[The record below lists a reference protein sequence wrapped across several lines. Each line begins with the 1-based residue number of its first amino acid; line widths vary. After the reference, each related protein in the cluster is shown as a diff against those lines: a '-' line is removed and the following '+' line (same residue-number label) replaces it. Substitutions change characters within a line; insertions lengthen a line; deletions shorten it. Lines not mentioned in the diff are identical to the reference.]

1 MRPLTKNIVF
11 NVYQASLL
19 LSAGSVLAGLAAS
32 VLRGGIV
39 LFPAIMTLLCA
50 MLFQVSSNLYFSYR
64 QMKYVMDSGTLE
76 RDALTPSG
84 YLVMKT
90 LSYVFAILA
99 LTMALPLFMRLKGLT
114 AVYLVVIFV
123 LVYFHFSGPRPLM
136 STRWSILV
144 TFLLFGPIAV
154 SGTALI
160 QNRYSP
166 DWSYIVVYA
175 FISGLLAVNSHLSI
189 QHLRRHDDMRSG
201 IKTLQETHGR
211 NFVRTLYLVNIIAVC
226 ALMVF
231 CPDHIVGLDSHWI
244 GAILSVWLLASGFI
258 VFRKM
263 REDDNETAMK
273 IRLLVISQYVSA
285 MIALL
290 CIVLFSMDDYWV
302 KMLMVK

>member
-1 MRPLTKNIVF
+1 MMRPLTKKIVF

-64 QMKYVMDSGTLE
+64 QMKYVADRGLIE
-76 RDALTPSG
+76 RDSPHLSS
-84 YLVMKT
+84 YLVMRT

-99 LTMALPLFMRLKGLT
+99 FTMALPLFMRLKGLS
-114 AVYLVVIFV
+114 VIYIVVILA

-136 STRWSILV
+136 RTRWSILV

-166 DWSYIVVYA
+166 EWSYIVVYA
-175 FISGLLAVNSHLSI
+175 IISGLLAVNSHLSI
-189 QHLRRHDDMRSG
+189 QHLRRHDDLRSG

-211 NFVRTLYLVNIIAVC
+211 NFVRSLYLADIIVVC
-226 ALMVF
+226 VLMVL
-231 CPDHIVGLDSHWI
+231 CPDNFGFENHWI
-244 GAILSVWLLASGFI
+244 GAILSVWLLSSGIF

-263 REDDNETAMK
+263 KVDDNETAMK

-290 CIVLFSMDDYWV
+290 CIVLFSMEDYWV